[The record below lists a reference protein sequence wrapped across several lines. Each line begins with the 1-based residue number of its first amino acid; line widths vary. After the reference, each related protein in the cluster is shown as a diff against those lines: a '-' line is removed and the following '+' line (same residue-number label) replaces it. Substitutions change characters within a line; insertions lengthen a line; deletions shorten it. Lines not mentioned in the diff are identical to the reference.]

1 MPIPAG
7 TKLGPYEIQSQI
19 GAGGMGEVYRARD
32 SRLGRE
38 VAIKILPE
46 SFAQDAERLRRFEQ
60 ESQAVAALNHPNI
73 LAIYDVGTRDGSP
86 YLVSELLEGESLR
99 AILEK
104 GPIPQRKAI
113 EYAVQI
119 ANGLAAAHDKG
130 IVHRDLKPDN
140 LYVCRDGRVK
150 ILDFGLAKMA
160 AKETPGVDGATM
172 TQHTAA
178 GVVMGTA
185 SYMAPEQVRG
195 GQVDARTDMFSFG
208 VVLYEMLSGKRAFQR
223 DSSPETMTAI
233 LKEDVP
239 ELTDTKLPVAPALEK
254 IVRRCLEK
262 SPEQRFQS
270 AKDLA
275 FALEAVSQISGPKTG
290 AQAPIV
296 APPPEKKRSN
306 IAIYAAGLV
315 LAAAMLGL
323 GLWLGHDRPVPTPTY
338 RQITFRAGFMGNAR
352 FTPDGSVI
360 YNATW
365 EGNDGQLYIAPVDSL
380 GERELPFKNVEI
392 LSVSSKGE
400 LAIRLNST
408 IRGGYQTT
416 GTLARVNYNGG
427 TPRPILEAVQDADWS
442 ADGEKLAVVRL
453 IPETGHWRLEYPI
466 GTVLLD
472 TINWISNPKI
482 SADGKS
488 IAFLDHENTIG
499 DDRGSVA
506 VIGMDGKEKKL
517 SSGWNSTEGAVWS
530 PSGTEIWF
538 SASDVGAENN
548 LYAVSLDGKRRSLA
562 NIPGGLW
569 IQDIRNGK
577 VLAIAHRLRLNAR
590 GMPPGGKA
598 EVELGWLGW
607 TFVRDI
613 SRDGKQIL
621 FEEEAE
627 GGGPNY
633 TVFLRGTDGSPPT
646 RLGEGLARALSPD
659 GKWVITQ
666 DLGGTAL
673 KLVPT
678 GAGEARTLTH
688 DNISYTTVKYMPDG
702 KHLIANGAEPGKS
715 GRTYLIDTQTGDSKP
730 LTPDG
735 YSGTVVS
742 HDGSKVAMRGPDG
755 NWGVWAIADS
765 KFTPI
770 PSLDPKFGVRGWAP
784 GDRELYA
791 RSSRAEDRGARV
803 FRIDVK
809 TGKTEF
815 WKEFG
820 GNMTGIQGVGSPDM
834 AQAADAYVYIYTQ
847 TLSEGYVVSHLQ

>member
-1 MPIPAG
+1 MPIAQG
-7 TKLGPYEIQSQI
+7 TKLGPYEIVAQI
-19 GAGGMGEVYRARD
+19 GAGGMGEVYKARD
-32 SRLGRE
+32 TRLNRD
-38 VAIKILPE
+38 VALKILPE
-46 SFAQDAERLRRFEQ
+46 SFANDPERLRRFEQ
-60 ESQAVAALNHPNI
+60 ETQAVAALNHPNI

-104 GPIPQRKAI
+104 GPIPQRKAV

-150 ILDFGLAKMA
+150 ILDFGLAKLSP
-160 AKETPGVDGATM
+160 KETPGVDGATM
-172 TQHTAA
+172 TSQQTAA
-178 GVVMGTA
+178 GIVMGTA

-195 GQVDARTDMFSFG
+195 GQIDARTDMFSFG
-208 VVLYEMLSGKRAFQR
+208 VVLYEMLSGKRVFQR
-223 DSSPETMTAI
+223 DSAPETMTAI

-239 ELTDTKLPVAPALEK
+239 EFTDTKLPVSPALER

-290 AQAPIV
+290 AQSPIAPR
-296 APPPEKKRSN
+296 PEKKSSSA
-306 IAIYAAGLV
+306 AIYTAGLV
-315 LAAAMLGL
+315 FAAAMLGL
-323 GLWLGHDRPVPTPTY
+323 GWWLGHSKPPASPEY
-338 RQITFRAGFMGNAR
+338 RQFTFRAGFMGNAR
-352 FTPDGSVI
+352 FAPDGSVI
-360 YNATW
+360 YNAIW
-365 EGNDGQLYIAPVDSL
+365 EGTDMQLYIAPVDAL
-380 GERELPFKNVEI
+380 GERELPFKDAEL

-400 LAIRLNST
+400 LAIRLNTT
-408 IRGGYQTT
+408 IRGGYAQT
-416 GTLARVNYNGG
+416 GTLARVNAAGG
-427 TPRPILEAVQDADWS
+427 TPRAILENVQDADWS
-442 ADGEKLAVVRL
+442 ADGEKMAIVRL
-453 IPETGHWRLEYPI
+453 IPETSHWRLEYPV
-466 GTVLLD
+466 GTVLVD
-472 TINWISNPKI
+472 SINWISSPRI

-506 VIGMDGKEKKL
+506 VVGLDGKEKKL
-517 SSGWNSTEGAVWS
+517 SSNWNSAEGVVWS
-530 PSGTEIWF
+530 PSGSEIWF
-538 SASDVGAENN
+538 SASDQGAANN
-548 LYAVSLDGKRRSLA
+548 LYAVSLEGKRRTLA

-569 IQDIRNGK
+569 IEDIRNGK

-607 TFVRDI
+607 TFIRDI
-613 SRDGKQIL
+613 SNDGKQVL

-627 GGGPNY
+627 GGGRNY

-646 RLGEGLARALSPD
+646 RLGEGIARALSPD

-666 DLGGTAL
+666 DLTSTAL

-688 DNISYTTVKYMPDG
+688 DNISYVRVRYMPDG
-702 KHLIANGAEPGKS
+702 KHLIATGAEPGKS
-715 GRTYLIDTQTGDSKP
+715 GRTYLIDVQTGDAKP
-730 LTPDG
+730 LTPEG
-735 YSGTVVS
+735 YSGTQFS

-755 NWGVWAIADS
+755 SFGVWTMADS

-770 PSLDPKFGVRGWAP
+770 PAFDPQYTVIDWTRD
-784 GDRELYA
+784 DRELYA
-791 RSSRAEDRGARV
+791 FSNQLKDRSARV
-803 FRIDVK
+803 FRLDPR
-809 TGKTEF
+809 TGKMEF

-820 GNMTGIQGVGSPDM
+820 GNMTGIQAVGPPLF
-834 AQAADAYVYIYTQ
+834 AKNADAYAYFYTQ
-847 TLSEGYVVSHLQ
+847 LLSEGYVVKNLQ